1 MIKVLCAG
9 IFPIMMFLSATV
21 SLRASPCTQEE
32 VRIQL
37 NAYVKAYYNSQKIVD
52 AFAGQFGN
60 RTEVFDFHPNL
71 PNGCHVIG
79 MYGNNVCFGRGV
91 VHTIMMRVQYLGF
104 RFLLQYMSLPN
115 GDMNNLVIPL
125 SSPCTGTHEED

>member
-1 MIKVLCAG
+1 MVPLHG
-9 IFPIMMFLSATV
+9 I
-21 SLRASPCTQEE
+21 PCTQEQA
-32 VRIQL
+32 RIQL
-37 NAYVKAYYNSQKIVD
+37 NTHVKAYNNEQKVVD

-60 RTEVFDFHPNL
+60 RTEVFDFRPDL
-71 PNGCHVIG
+71 PNECHIID
-79 MYGNNVCFGRGV
+79 MYGNNVCFGRGI

-104 RFLLQYMSLPN
+104 RFLLQYMALPN